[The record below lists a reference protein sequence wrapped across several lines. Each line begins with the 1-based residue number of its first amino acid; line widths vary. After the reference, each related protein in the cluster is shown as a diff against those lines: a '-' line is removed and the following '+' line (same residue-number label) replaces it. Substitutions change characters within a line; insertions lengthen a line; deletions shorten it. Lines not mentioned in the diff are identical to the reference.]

1 MSWFEIKVEMSREAS
16 EGAANFL
23 IEQGSPGV
31 TIEDS
36 AYFSI
41 PPGEDVIIE
50 DNSKFPGEDVLDG
63 KNSNKPGETVCISG
77 YFPDDEEKIWEVI
90 TGLESF
96 LLSLEELEIDPG
108 NFAITC
114 KRIEETDWAEA
125 WKQYYHPVEV
135 SDRLVIVP
143 SWDHYREKEGQ
154 LKIELDPGMAFG
166 SGTHPTTLMCLGELE
181 KCDVKDSIVYDLG
194 CGSGILS
201 AAAAKMGAA
210 RVIAVDFDSVS
221 VKAARENCRLNQV
234 SSQVEVFQGEL
245 PLFIDEN
252 QELPPGDILLANLT
266 AELIIKI
273 LPHLSPL
280 CRQDTVVIFSGI
292 IQNKLQALLEE
303 IKALGYRVEETITEK
318 DWVTLR
324 VNPSF

>member
-41 PPGEDVIIE
+41 PPGEDIIIE
-50 DNSKFPGEDVLDG
+50 DNSKFPGEDVL
-63 KNSNKPGETVCISG
+63 CISG

-96 LLSLEELEIDPG
+96 LLRLEELEIDPG

-166 SGTHPTTLMCLGELE
+166 SGTHPTTLMCLRELE
-181 KCDVKDSIVYDLG
+181 KCNVEDCIVYDLG

-201 AAAAKMGAA
+201 AAAAVMGAA
-210 RVIAVDFDSVS
+210 RVIAVDVDPVS

-252 QELPPGDILLANLT
+252 QKLPPGDIILANLT
-266 AELIIKI
+266 AELISKI

-280 CRQDTVVIFSGI
+280 CRQDTDVIFSGI
-292 IQNKLQALLEE
+292 IQNKLQSLLEE
-303 IKALGYRVEETITEK
+303 IKALGYRVEETLNEK

-324 VNPSF
+324 VAKVQK